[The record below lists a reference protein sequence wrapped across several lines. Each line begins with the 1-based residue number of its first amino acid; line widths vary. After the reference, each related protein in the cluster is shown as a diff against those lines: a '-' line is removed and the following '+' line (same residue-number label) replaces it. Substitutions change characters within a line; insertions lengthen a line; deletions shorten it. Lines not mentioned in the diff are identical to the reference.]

1 MVDKGYIRPNLPA
14 SARQDTP
21 NTMSK
26 RILIVDDEPSIRMV
40 LRAHLTRSGY
50 EVTAAENGAEAISLL
65 RNEAFQL
72 VVSDLKMPIVGG
84 MEVLA
89 HCQETYPGLPVILI
103 TAHGTVDSAVEAIK
117 NGATDYVTKPFDS
130 DELLPIIEK
139 ALRTEEK
146 TRSALHEDAAGRYKI
161 IGQTAKMKSV
171 YAMIEKVCRSPTTV
185 LITGESGTGK
195 ELVARA
201 LHDHSDRA
209 SAPFIQVNCGAIPE
223 NLFESELFGHEK
235 GAFTGAVASKPG
247 KFEMADGGTL
257 FLDEIGELPKD
268 MQVKLL
274 RVIQDGQFER
284 VGGVRS
290 QTVDVR
296 LVAATNRI
304 LEDEVRE
311 GNFREDLFY
320 RLNVI
325 PLRLPPLRDRAD
337 DIPLLT
343 DHFVD
348 KFNARL
354 GTKVEG
360 LTPDAMAALLAHKW
374 PGNIRELENLIER
387 SVLLVDGNILTLADL
402 PGLTRD
408 PIESTGAVASEEM
421 GLKEYVR
428 VYTAKLE
435 RARIQRVLEEEDNNV
450 TRASKKLGISRKSLQ
465 MKMKD
470 YGLRDSKE
478 PNEPASDA

>member
-1 MVDKGYIRPNLPA
+1 
-14 SARQDTP
+14 
-21 NTMSK
+21 
-26 RILIVDDEPSIRMV
+26 
-40 LRAHLTRSGY
+40 
-50 EVTAAENGAEAISLL
+50 VTAAENGAEAVALL

-72 VVSDLKMPIVGG
+72 VVSDLKMPVMGG

-89 HCQETYPGLPVILI
+89 HCQTEYPGLPVILI

-117 NGATDYVTKPFDS
+117 RGAQDYITKPFDS

-146 TRSALHEDAAGRYKI
+146 GRSELHEDAAGRFKI
-161 IGQTAKMKSV
+161 IGQTARMQGV
-171 YAMIEKVCRSPTTV
+171 YGMIEKVARSPTTV

-201 LHDHSDRA
+201 LHDNSDR
-209 SAPFIQVNCGAIPE
+209 SREPFIQVNCGAIPE

-235 GAFTGAVASKPG
+235 GAFTGAVAGKPG
-247 KFEMADGGTL
+247 KFELADGGTL
-257 FLDEIGELPKD
+257 FLDEVGELPKD

-274 RVIQDGQFER
+274 RVLQDGQFER

-290 QTVDVR
+290 KTVDVR
-296 LVAATNRI
+296 LVAATNRV

-311 GNFREDLFY
+311 GRFREDLFY

-325 PLRLPPLRDRAD
+325 PIKLPPLRDRAD
-337 DIPLLT
+337 DIPLLVE
-343 DHFVD
+343 HFLG
-348 KFNARL
+348 KFNERL
-354 GTKVEG
+354 GAAVEG
-360 LTPDAMAALLAHKW
+360 ISPDAMAALLSHKW
-374 PGNIRELENLIER
+374 PGNIRELENLVER
-387 SVLLVDGNILTLADL
+387 SVLLAEGTTLSLPDL
-402 PGLTRD
+402 PGLTPD
-408 PIESTGAVASEEM
+408 TFDDANIDGAEEM

-435 RARIQRVLEEEDNNV
+435 RARIQRVLEEEGANV

-470 YGLRDSKE
+470 YGLRDNLTGTDE
-478 PNEPASDA
+478 TSDA

>member
-1 MVDKGYIRPNLPA
+1 MP
-14 SARQDTP
+14 
-21 NTMSK
+21 K

-50 EVTAAENGAEAISLL
+50 DVTATENGAEAIAML
-65 RNEAFQL
+65 RSEDYHL

-84 MEVLA
+84 MELLN
-89 HCQETYPGLPVILI
+89 HCNETYPGLPVILI

-117 NGATDYVTKPFDS
+117 KGAQDYVTKPFDS
-130 DELLPIIEK
+130 DELMPIIEK

-146 TRSALHEDAAGRYKI
+146 GRTNLHEDAAGRFKI
-161 IGQTAKMKSV
+161 IGQTARMHKI
-171 YAMIEKVCRSPTTV
+171 YALIEKVARSPTTA

-201 LHDHSDRA
+201 LHEHSDRMD
-209 SAPFIQVNCGAIPE
+209 APFIQVNCGAIPE
-223 NLFESELFGHEK
+223 SLFESELFGHEK

-247 KFEMADGGTL
+247 KFELADGGTL
-257 FLDEIGELPKD
+257 FLDEVGELPKD

-274 RVIQDGQFER
+274 RVLQDGQFER

-290 QTVDVR
+290 MTVDVR
-296 LVAATNRI
+296 LIAATNRV
-304 LEDEVRE
+304 LETEVKE
-311 GNFREDLFY
+311 GRFREDLFY

-325 PLRLPPLRDRAD
+325 PIQLPPLRERAD
-337 DIPLLT
+337 DIPLLVE
-343 DHFVD
+343 HFIA
-348 KFNARL
+348 KFNKRL
-354 GTKVEG
+354 NTEVEG
-360 LTPDAMAALLAHKW
+360 VSPDAIAALLAHSW

-387 SVLLVDGNILTLADL
+387 SVLLTEDTILTMGDL
-402 PGLTRD
+402 PGLTPTNLGRVEAPPD
-408 PIESTGAVASEEM
+408 AEEM

-428 VYTAKLE
+428 VYTTKLE
-435 RARIQRVLEEEDNNV
+435 RARIQRVLEEEDSNV

-470 YGLRDSKE
+470 YGLRDADKNGEGDGEVE
-478 PNEPASDA
+478 PEQG